1 MKDAYFNM
9 YLLKI
14 IIIIDIKKY
23 KMNLFWIIKESNE
36 QISVTKSFKREK
48 RKLPYLSE
56 GKRLILIRD
65 NTQRSNS
72 DNKN

>member
-1 MKDAYFNM
+1 M

-36 QISVTKSFKREK
+36 QIVLLKVSREK
-48 RKLPYLSE
+48 KESFHICQE
-56 GKRLILIRD
+56 EKRLILIRD

>member
-1 MKDAYFNM
+1 
-9 YLLKI
+9 
-14 IIIIDIKKY
+14 
-23 KMNLFWIIKESNE
+23 MNLFWIIKESNE